1 MLGPSTKWLLVMQ
14 PSAGLPK
21 SRSGLCGHRAE
32 REQEM
37 NPQCFVRA
45 AFHTQTLRKFAFT
58 HFCFVVAARTDAKS
72 TLPCSK
78 LLQIAKNRNNTN
90 FSTAQPPTPG
100 ESVTPAA
107 FSRSRTFLGCTKP
120 STVSPSHRKGILS
133 CLENSNIWGGVCCP
147 QQFIPGAHQLHSKEN
162 TQCVVSSFELV
173 WLQPVAVVRS
183 PACGSHITQY

>member
-1 MLGPSTKWLLVMQ
+1 M
-14 PSAGLPK
+14 
-21 SRSGLCGHRAE
+21 
-32 REQEM
+32 
-37 NPQCFVRA
+37 
-45 AFHTQTLRKFAFT
+45 

-72 TLPCSK
+72 TLPRSK

-133 CLENSNIWGGVCCP
+133 CLENSNIWGGICCP
-147 QQFIPGAHQLHSKEN
+147 QQFIPGAHQLHSKEKN
-162 TQCVVSSFELV
+162 QCCFLISACL
-173 WLQPVAVVRS
+173 A
-183 PACGSHITQY
+183 PACGCSLVSCLWLTHHSVLTVSLVEMSTYAAFFR